1 MFDNIDFKK
10 ILFFDIETVSSTRYY
25 NELPSNLQ
33 YHWQRKCKAWSTQGD
48 AEALG
53 EELYEKLYSEK
64 AGIYAEFGRIVCI
77 SMGYLYKDENGVLKT
92 KIKSFYS
99 EKETEIL
106 AQFNEL
112 LEKYFNNPTNQYL
125 LGHNIKEFDIP
136 YICRRLIINGMDV
149 PKILDL
155 AGKKPW
161 ESKHLLDTLEWWKFG
176 DYKSFTSLDLLASVL
191 GIESSKSD
199 IDGSQVGGVFY
210 EENDLKRIA
219 KYCERDVLV
228 LVQLFL
234 RLQNLK
240 LLGEDQIEMTQF

>member
-1 MFDNIDFKK
+1 
-10 ILFFDIETVSSTRYY
+10 
-25 NELPSNLQ
+25 
-33 YHWQRKCKAWSTQGD
+33 
-48 AEALG
+48 
-53 EELYEKLYSEK
+53 
-64 AGIYAEFGRIVCI
+64 
-77 SMGYLYKDENGVLKT
+77 
-92 KIKSFYS
+92 
-99 EKETEIL
+99 
-106 AQFNEL
+106 
-112 LEKYFNNPTNQYL
+112 
-125 LGHNIKEFDIP
+125 
-136 YICRRLIINGMDV
+136 MDV

-234 RLQNLK
+234 RLQNQK